1 MAVSGEAQR
10 DQVSFAGWHFARLDL
25 EMQRLKIG
33 IDIHSIGSQSG
44 GNETYYRELLRGLL
58 RFRSNYQFYLYYTHP
73 SAAGEINPTED
84 FCLQR
89 LVPSQ
94 RWLRVPFTI
103 PWRARVDDLDLFH
116 AQFIVPPCLKCKAVT
131 TIPDIAYE
139 HFPQFFPRRQV
150 ALLKML
156 VRASARKADHIITVS
171 EHSKR
176 DIVETYGV
184 DPDNITVT
192 YEGAGSEF
200 VPLGRQAAKEEVARK
215 YGIHQPFILY
225 VGRLQARKNLA
236 RLVASYAR
244 VRKLGFRHKL
254 IFVGKPDSLFQQ
266 VSARIRELEIREDV
280 IQLGYVPGADLPS
293 LYNAAEVFIYPSL
306 YEGFG
311 LPVLEAMA
319 CGTPVITTQSSSLAE
334 VAGDA
339 CLLVDP
345 VDESSIASALECI
358 LGDRGLRER
367 LSQAGLKRSSQFSF
381 EKTAQQTLGVY
392 ERVLHGK
399 NAGRENCVPS
409 LSVEHHSC
417 L

>member
-1 MAVSGEAQR
+1 
-10 DQVSFAGWHFARLDL
+10 
-25 EMQRLKIG
+25 MQRLNIG

-44 GNETYYRELLRGLL
+44 GNETYYRELLRELL
-58 RFRSNYQFYLYYTHP
+58 KLRSNYQFFLYYTHP

-89 LVPSQ
+89 LVPSP
-94 RWLRVPFTI
+94 RWLRVPFTV
-103 PWRARVDDLDLFH
+103 PRRARIDALDLFH
-116 AQFIVPPCLKCKAVT
+116 AQFIVPPFLKCKAVT

-139 HFPQFFPRRQV
+139 HFPQLFPRHQV
-150 ALLKML
+150 ALLKVL

-192 YEGAGSEF
+192 YEGASSEF
-200 VPLGRQAAKEEVARK
+200 VPLERETAKEQVARK
-215 YGIHQPFILY
+215 YGIYEPFILY

-236 RLVASYAR
+236 RLVESYAR
-244 VRKLGFRHKL
+244 VRKIGFGHKL
-254 IFVGKPDSLFQQ
+254 VFAGKHDSLFEQ
-266 VSARIRELEIREDV
+266 VRARICELEIHQDV
-280 IQLGYVPGADLPS
+280 IQLGYVPAADLPS
-293 LYNAAEVFIYPSL
+293 LYNAAEVFVYPSL

-319 CGTPVITTQSSSLAE
+319 CGTPVITSQGSSLAE
-334 VAGDA
+334 VAGDG

-345 VDESSIASALECI
+345 LDESSIASALERI
-358 LGDRGLRER
+358 LADRGLRER
-367 LSQAGLKRSSQFSF
+367 LSQAGLKRSGQFSF
-381 EKTAQQTLGVY
+381 EKTARQTLGVY
-392 ERVLHGK
+392 ERVLHG
-399 NAGRENCVPS
+399 NRAAGEDCVQPLS
-409 LSVEHHSC
+409 LEHRSC

>member
-1 MAVSGEAQR
+1 
-10 DQVSFAGWHFARLDL
+10 
-25 EMQRLKIG
+25 MQPPRIG

-44 GNETYYRELLRGLL
+44 GNETYYRELLRELL
-58 RFRSNYQFYLYYTHP
+58 KSRSNYQFYLYYTHAAAARAIQTTEGVCLKRLIP
-73 SAAGEINPTED
+73 SK
-84 FCLQR
+84 
-89 LVPSQ
+89 
-94 RWLRVPFTI
+94 RWLRMPFTV

-116 AQFIVPPCLKCKAVT
+116 AQFIVPPFLKCKAVT

-139 HFPQFFPRRQV
+139 HFPELFPRHQV

-156 VRASARKADHIITVS
+156 VRESARKADHIITVS

-184 DPDNITVT
+184 DPDKITVT

-200 VPLGRQAAKEEVARK
+200 VPLERGKARQEVAQK
-215 YGIHQPFILY
+215 YGIRKPFILY

-236 RLVASYAR
+236 RLVESYAR
-244 VRKLGFRHKL
+244 VRKAGFDHQL
-254 IFVGKPDSLFQQ
+254 VFVGKQDSLFQQ
-266 VSARIRELEIREDV
+266 VTARIRELEMQEDV
-280 IQLGYVPGADLPS
+280 VQLGYVQGEDLPR

-319 CGTPVITTQSSSLAE
+319 CGTPVITTQGSSLAE
-334 VAGDA
+334 VARDA

-345 VDESSIASALECI
+345 LDEASIASQLQSI
-358 LGDRGLRER
+358 LADPRLRER
-367 LSQAGLKRSSQFSF
+367 LSQAGLKRSRQFSF
-381 EKTAQQTLGVY
+381 VNTARQTLGVY
-392 ERVLHGK
+392 ERVLNGK
-399 NAGRENCVPS
+399 SAGSEDCVQP
-409 LSVEHHSC
+409 LSVEHRSS